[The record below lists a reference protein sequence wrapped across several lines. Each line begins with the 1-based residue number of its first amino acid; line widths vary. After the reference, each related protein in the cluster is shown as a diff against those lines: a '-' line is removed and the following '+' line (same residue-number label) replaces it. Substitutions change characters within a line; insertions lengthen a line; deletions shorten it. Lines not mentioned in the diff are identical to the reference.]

1 MKTGRCGGQAF
12 VPGHP
17 QPLQM
22 GGGVPERNLLAQVQV
37 HMLRT
42 RPRDVLG
49 EILIGQ
55 SQSESTWLP
64 ALRPRTQLKTL
75 WSELPGLGAPVTPA
89 LGTCSQGTR
98 QPGEA
103 PGLIGVSQ
111 EPSANTSLVSASC
124 HITSPALKVP
134 LSNPRSSEGAT
145 RDRGGGTPFSPLKG

>member
-64 ALRPRTQLKTL
+64 ALRPRTQSLTGQSFL
-75 WSELPGLGAPVTPA
+75 GLGPQSHRLWGPVPKA
-89 LGTCSQGTR
+89 HG
-98 QPGEA
+98 
-103 PGLIGVSQ
+103 SQ
-111 EPSANTSLVSASC
+111 EKPQGSWGYRRSRVPIPHWCLPPATSHLQLSKCPSVIPGPLR
-124 HITSPALKVP
+124 VP
-134 LSNPRSSEGAT
+134 PETTA
-145 RDRGGGTPFSPLKG
+145 GGHHSPL